1 MSNNKFS
8 NIILN
13 KDLITINLLNLNKLS
28 DSLIE
33 IPAHS
38 LYKIIKLQNKNVEN
52 FLQNFIIFDFYAS
65 VSNENSNENSDNEN
79 LDEIFKNFLKD
90 KKFFIVTVKKYF
102 NKNKFK
108 NFDINNY
115 IQINKFSLSKI
126 FQKFNNKTIIEN
138 YDYISITLMLLS
150 QKEIEKRKKI
160 LEKIDNNKN
169 SIKIFPK
176 NNENFSTNF
185 NLISTENNNN
195 SIIIHSSSNE
205 SEILSNFSEKEFL
218 FFKLKTKKNKKL
230 LKQNLEIL
238 NIFINNATK
247 IKNNKKNLNKENSLF
262 ESLNTISDYFNEKST
277 LNTINNSNEKI
288 IIKKIKKKKSN
299 FISNNFNNFSFNN
312 FSNNYNNNFNKKHFY
327 SKSDINNENKK
338 TTLKSKKF
346 YLIKDIFK
354 KKRII
359 NKNDLENINE
369 AFNNNKININNL
381 INVFDVYNKI
391 IYISYSQI
399 KNLMNNLEEN
409 LYLKLIN
416 NKNVKVYV
424 NKNKIFKIFEQN
436 KNLEKFEIED
446 YLNKKH
452 IIKFNKN
459 IKDKFL
465 LHSPVWKSIRN
476 IYCMKIRKI
485 HKK

>member
-1 MSNNKFS
+1 MSINKFS
-8 NIILN
+8 NIILY
-13 KDLITINLLNLNKLS
+13 KEFLTINLLNLNKLS

-33 IPAHS
+33 IRPQS

-65 VSNENSNENSDNEN
+65 VSNENSDENDEN
-79 LDEIFKNFLKD
+79 LDEIFKNFLKE
-90 KKFFIVTVKKYF
+90 KKFFIITMKEYF

-115 IQINKFSLSKI
+115 IQINKFSLEKI
-126 FQKFNNKTIIEN
+126 FKKLNNKNIIEN
-138 YDYISITLMLLS
+138 YDYISITIFMLS

-160 LEKIDNNKN
+160 LEKIDKN
-169 SIKIFPK
+169 SIKNFI
-176 NNENFSTNF
+176 NENSSDF
-185 NLISTENNNN
+185 NLISTNNNNNN

-205 SEILSNFSEKEFL
+205 SEILSNFSEIS
-218 FFKLKTKKNKKL
+218 FFKFKTKKNKKL
-230 LKQNLEIL
+230 LNQNLENL

-247 IKNNKKNLNKENSLF
+247 IKNNNFKIKKNFLF
-262 ESLNTISDYFNEKST
+262 ESFSDYFNENINTT
-277 LNTINNSNEKI
+277 LNTINNSNE
-288 IIKKIKKKKSN
+288 IIKKIIKKKKSN
-299 FISNNFNNFSFNN
+299 SILISNKKFNNNFNNNFNNF
-312 FSNNYNNNFNKKHFY
+312 NNNFNNNFHSKHFY
-327 SKSDINNENKK
+327 SKSDIENKK
-338 TTLKSKKF
+338 NNLKSKKF
-346 YLIKDIFK
+346 YLIKDVFK
-354 KKRII
+354 KNRII

-369 AFNNNKININNL
+369 AFNNNKINSNNL

-424 NKNKIFKIFEQN
+424 NKNKIFKIFDEN
-436 KNLEKFEIED
+436 KNSEKFEIED
-446 YLNKKH
+446 YLNKKQ

-485 HKK
+485 HKKK